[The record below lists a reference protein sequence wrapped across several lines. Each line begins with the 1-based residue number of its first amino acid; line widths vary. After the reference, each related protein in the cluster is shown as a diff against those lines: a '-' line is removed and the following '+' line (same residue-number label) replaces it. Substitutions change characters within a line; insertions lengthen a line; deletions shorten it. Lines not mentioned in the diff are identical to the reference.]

1 LVVTLGAGAVVLVN
15 PAAAPYATLAV
26 IYALIGL
33 SLNILVGYLGQ
44 LSLGHQG
51 FVGIGA
57 LFTAYATTQ
66 LTLPLPVALVVG
78 AMVGSALALL
88 IGVAALRVRG
98 LYLAL
103 VTLVSGLVLQ
113 STVFQ
118 ISAFTGGGAGE
129 PANRPDLLLG
139 DNRFYWL
146 CLAVLVV
153 VLYLDSSLMRSKA
166 GRAMLAIKD
175 NESSAAAFGVNVVG
189 YKLLAFVLSGTLAG
203 LAGGLFAF
211 STQQFNGNDF
221 NFPLALSFLIMTV
234 VGGAGSRSGVVA
246 GSVLFALLNVAL
258 ADFGPFRAIAGL
270 FPEPVQGNFRQFG
283 VEVVSAILLLL
294 TLVVQRRGLATI
306 TDPVVS
312 WIVRSPAGVARRA
325 RSTGD

>member
-1 LVVTLGAGAVVLVN
+1 
-15 PAAAPYATLAV
+15 V

-33 SLNILVGYLGQ
+33 SLNVLVGYLGQ

-51 FVGIGA
+51 FVGMGA
-57 LFTAYATTQ
+57 LFTAYATTA
-66 LTLPLPVALVVG
+66 LKLPLPLALLVG
-78 AMVGSALALL
+78 AIVGSALALL
-88 IGVAALRVRG
+88 TGVAALRVRG

-103 VTLVSGLVLQ
+103 VTLVTGLVLQ

-118 ISAFTGGGAGE
+118 FSGFTGGGAGE
-129 PANRPDLLLG
+129 PANRPGLLLPASH
-139 DNRFYWL
+139 FYWL
-146 CLAVLVV
+146 CLGVLIF
-153 VLYLDSSLMRSKA
+153 VLYFDSSLMRSKA
-166 GRAMLAIKD
+166 GRALLAIKD
-175 NESSAAAFGVNVVG
+175 NESSAAAFGVNVVA

-258 ADFGPFRAIAGL
+258 ADFGPFRAFASL
-270 FPEPVQGNFRQFG
+270 FSEPLQGNFRQFG
-283 VEVVSAILLLL
+283 VEVVSAMLLLITL
-294 TLVVQRRGLATI
+294 TLHRQGLATL

-312 WIVRSPAGVARRA
+312 WISRSPTRAVRHAVSAG
-325 RSTGD
+325 D